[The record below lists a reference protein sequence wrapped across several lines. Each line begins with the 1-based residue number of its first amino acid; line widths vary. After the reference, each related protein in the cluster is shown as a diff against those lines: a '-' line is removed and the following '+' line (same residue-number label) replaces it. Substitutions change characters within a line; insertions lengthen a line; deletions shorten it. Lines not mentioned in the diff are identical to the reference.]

1 MMEEQLESTRNQI
14 QEMDDVKNRVERLLE
29 QLTAEGLD
37 AQQGASQDEDNEG
50 NAAQYDSKTLEE
62 ARHLWELLKDEDED
76 E

>member
-37 AQQGASQDEDNEG
+37 AQSVPQELGNEA
-50 NAAQYDSKTLEE
+50 NAVQFDSKTVEE
-62 ARHLWELLKDEDED
+62 ARKLWELLNDEDE
-76 E
+76 

>member
-37 AQQGASQDEDNEG
+37 AQQGSYQKEDNES
-50 NAAQYDSKTLEE
+50 NSAQYDSKTLEE